1 MPKRCFFGKSVDITH
16 ICWTEIIQR
25 VFNPNRSL
33 GLAWILSF
41 RRLDFVWLL
50 TKKWARCLP
59 NLGTLLT
66 QHGHGAYPGWA
77 ELTTDS
83 CPIMAYY
90 NIRIPAFRLL
100 PMHGKK
106 NIAQEK
112 DLSDILFLDTSAY
125 FTTLMTRGATL
136 LPSMRTRK
144 TGALTSEREVRV
156 DVICRDERRR
166 PAVLYT

>member
-1 MPKRCFFGKSVDITH
+1 MLPKRCFFGKSVDITH

-83 CPIMAYY
+83 CPIRTYC

-112 DLSDILFLDTSAY
+112 DLSDILFFGYISLFHHLDDTWRHLA
-125 FTTLMTRGATL
+125 
-136 LPSMRTRK
+136 
-144 TGALTSEREVRV
+144 ALDADEEDGSLDIGEGSKGR
-156 DVICRDERRR
+156 RD
-166 PAVLYT
+166 LSG